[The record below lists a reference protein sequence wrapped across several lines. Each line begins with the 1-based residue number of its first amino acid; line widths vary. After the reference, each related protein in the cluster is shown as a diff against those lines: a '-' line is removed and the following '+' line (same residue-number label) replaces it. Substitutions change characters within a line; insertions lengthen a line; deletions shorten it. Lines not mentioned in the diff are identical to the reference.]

1 MKSLDQI
8 AIEEKTD
15 KSSLIH
21 NYCKKYELYFNS
33 IRFENLKVL
42 EIGVQNGFSLKT
54 WARHNVSNGYWATG
68 DIYTRDFKYL
78 DRNNNL
84 FSYEECRKEALDWY
98 YKNNITIPK

>member
-21 NYCKKYELYFNS
+21 NYCEKYELYFNS
-33 IRFENLKVL
+33 IRFKNLKVL

-54 WARHNVSNGYWATG
+54 WERYFENSS
-68 DIYTRDFKYL
+68 IYGIAIADCSCFDS
-78 DRNNNL
+78 DRIKNFC
-84 FSYEECRKEALDWY
+84 FSQTDS
-98 YKNNITIPK
+98 